1 MILLELPGKN
11 KLTRKKFYHTVA
23 YHIVALQYSKMP
35 PKEVHMQA
43 KDRLI
48 LALDVDTMAE
58 AQWLVEQTEGFVGV
72 YKVGMQLYNNEGPA
86 VIRWLMARGKKVFA
100 DLKFHDIPNTVAQAG
115 EVMTGH
121 GVFMYNVHCAG
132 GREMLSKTTQATQTK
147 AQKLGSQQPLVIGV
161 TILTSLDQQ
170 AVNGEV
176 GLTGTVQDNVVK
188 YARLAQECGLN
199 GVVASPKEI
208 TAIREACGPEFVLVI
223 PGIRPQWAAAN
234 DQKRIMTPTEAIAA
248 GATYIVVG
256 RPITGAADPGQA
268 ASLVVAE
275 IAAGQGKSA

>member
-1 MILLELPGKN
+1 MKSTGGGYLPVKGRPA
-11 KLTRKKFYHTVA
+11 RKEIHMDA
-23 YHIVALQYSKMP
+23 
-35 PKEVHMQA
+35 KE
-43 KDRLI
+43 RLI

-58 AQWLVEQTEGFVGV
+58 ARRLVELTEDYVGI
-72 YKVGMQLYNNEGPA
+72 YKVGMQLYNSEGPA
-86 VIRWLMARGKKVFA
+86 VIRWLMERRKKVFA

-115 EVMTGH
+115 EVMTCH

-132 GREMLSKTTQATQTK
+132 GREMLSKTVLATK
-147 AQKLGSQQPLVIGV
+147 AEAQGLGLPAPMVIGV

-170 AVNGEV
+170 AVNNDV
-176 GLTGTVQDNVVK
+176 GLAGTVQDNVVK
-188 YARLAQECGLN
+188 YARMAQECGLS

-234 DQKRIMTPTEAIAA
+234 DQKRIMTPKEAIAA

-256 RPITGAADPGQA
+256 RPITAAPDPGEA
-268 ASLVVAE
+268 AAKVVRE
-275 IAAGQGKSA
+275 MTSGLS